1 MKFYANSFQKASLIL
16 SLARMAEDLFV
27 RPDGKPMTFL
37 MNSSQE
43 KKKVKFDPNVSLY
56 EVSPWFFLILSVTIS
71 GSCLNSVD
79 T

>member
-1 MKFYANSFQKASLIL
+1 
-16 SLARMAEDLFV
+16 MAEDLFV

-56 EVSPWFFLILSVTIS
+56 KVSPWFLILSVTISLITDKLS

>member
-1 MKFYANSFQKASLIL
+1 MLI

-37 MNSSQE
+37 MGSSQE
-43 KKKVKFDPNVSLY
+43 KKQVQIVSCPLSGVNSFEMNISAPPKVIFHHGGPA
-56 EVSPWFFLILSVTIS
+56 PMT
-71 GSCLNSVD
+71 GG

>member
-56 EVSPWFFLILSVTIS
+56 KVSPWFFSFCLSPYQAPA
-71 GSCLNSVD
+71 
-79 T
+79 

>member
-43 KKKVKFDPNVSLY
+43 KKKVKFDPNVSLCK
-56 EVSPWFFLILSVTIS
+56 VSPWVFYFVCHQIRLLLGVYYK
-71 GSCLNSVD
+71 
-79 T
+79 